1 MPRRFA
7 DDPAAWQALD
17 TRYLFRKPPW
27 LVLRHQRF
35 RLPNGSEIADYW
47 ICEYPPWVNVVAVTA
62 AEQVVL
68 IRQYRPGL
76 GDVHYEIEKAHPD
89 LFNVLLQIMDHGKL
103 TDHNGKQ
110 VDFRN
115 VILIMTTNAGA
126 ADMAKAAFGFT
137 RNKREGEDI
146 EAAAR
151 RELAEETGYGG
162 GRWSVL
168 TRLSANP
175 ALQNNITTSY
185 LAEGV
190 SLLGRAQPEATE
202 DLRVHLVPL
211 AEIPDLIDR
220 GEMVQA
226 LHTAPLLRYLLRRRT

>member
-1 MPRRFA
+1 MPRRFP

-62 AEQVVL
+62 ADQVVL

-76 GDVHYEIEKAHPD
+76 GDVHYEIPA
-89 LFNVLLQIMDHGKL
+89 G
-103 TDHNGKQ
+103 T
-110 VDFRN
+110 VDQ
-115 VILIMTTNAGA
+115 
-126 ADMAKAAFGFT
+126 
-137 RNKREGEDI
+137 GEDI

-162 GRWSVL
+162 GHWSVL

-190 SLLGRAQPEATE
+190 SLLGHAQPEATE

-211 AEIPDLIDR
+211 AEIPDLIDS
-220 GEMVQA
+220 GDMIQA

>member
-1 MPRRFA
+1 MPRRFP

-17 TRYLFRKPPW
+17 AKYLFRKPPW

-35 RLPNGSEIADYW
+35 RLPSGREIADYW
-47 ICEYPPWVNVVAVTA
+47 ISEYPPWVNVVAATA
-62 AEQVVL
+62 ADQVVL

-76 GDVHYEIEKAHPD
+76 GDVHYEIPAG
-89 LFNVLLQIMDHGKL
+89 V
-103 TDHNGKQ
+103 
-110 VDFRN
+110 VDQ
-115 VILIMTTNAGA
+115 
-126 ADMAKAAFGFT
+126 
-137 RNKREGEDI
+137 GEDI

-190 SLLGRAQPEATE
+190 APLGRAQPEATE

-211 AEIPDLIDR
+211 AEIPGLID
-220 GEMVQA
+220 GGDMIQA
-226 LHTAPLLRYLLRRRT
+226 LHTAPLLRYLLRRRA